1 VELRAKSTSRS
12 ASVRAAERS
21 AFPAAAPL
29 RIGLS
34 IGDAAL
40 LEALRAQLPF
50 HPGLIESPEEDAAVI
65 IADAPLPEADFE
77 SRRPV
82 LLIGSERRE
91 RLNETAIESLDPAFV
106 LAAAMLIASGYRIV
120 RDHTPSERVHLSS
133 REKEVLALLVEG
145 ASNKLIARRL
155 DISVHTAKFHVT
167 AVLEKLGA
175 RNRSDAV
182 AIALREGLVML

>member
-1 VELRAKSTSRS
+1 MSPS
-12 ASVRAAERS
+12 ASVPAAERS
-21 AFPAAAPL
+21 ALPAAAPL
-29 RIGLS
+29 RIGLA

-40 LEALRAQLPF
+40 LEALRARLPF

-65 IADAPLPEADFE
+65 IADAPLVQADFE

-82 LLIGSERRE
+82 LLIGTQRRE
-91 RLNETAIESLDPAFV
+91 HPNETVVESLDPAFV
-106 LAAAMLIASGYRIV
+106 LAAATLIASGYRIV
-120 RDHTPSERVHLSS
+120 RDHAPPEPVHLSS
-133 REKEVLALLVEG
+133 REKQVLALLVEG

-175 RNRSDAV
+175 QNRSDAV

>member
-12 ASVRAAERS
+12 ASVRAAERP
-21 AFPAAAPL
+21 ALPAAAPY

-40 LEALRAQLPF
+40 LEALRAHLPF
-50 HPGLIESPEEDAAVI
+50 HPSLIESSEEDAAVI
-65 IADAPLPEADFE
+65 IADAPLPQADFE

-82 LLIGSERRE
+82 LLIGTNRRE
-91 RLNETAIESLDPAFV
+91 HVNETAIESLDPAFV
-106 LAAAMLIASGYRIV
+106 LAAATLMASGYRIV
-120 RDHTPSERVHLSS
+120 RDQTPPEPVHLSS
-133 REKEVLALLVEG
+133 RENEVLALLVEG